1 LVGNRLMK
9 RYGSTVALDAVDIS
23 FYPGEIHAILG
34 ENGAG
39 KSTLVGVLS
48 GNIAPDEGDLKE
60 GDLILHFRS
69 ARDARRHG
77 IDIVQQHFML
87 VPAFTV
93 AENLALASLQ
103 TKPLLNAKAVSEEA
117 RSIAE
122 RLGWSVDLDAV
133 TADLSVGSMQRVE
146 IIKALADGGKVVLF
160 DEPTATLSPEEV
172 QDLFGVMRK
181 LRDDGRA
188 IALITHKLDEAL
200 AIADRV
206 SVLRKGKVVVTT
218 PAKGIAPEQLAKWMV
233 GELPPNLAK
242 NDVAAGDRVV
252 TVSRMSVFGDRR
264 ETLVDDVS
272 FEIAAGEIVGFGG
285 VAGNG
290 QVPLA
295 EALVGIRKYVG
306 ACEIV
311 GEVAYIPE
319 DRQRDGLALSMS
331 IADNLLIEG
340 HRKKSLSVIG
350 LFIPPRV
357 RAWCETIIAKYAV
370 HTPSIDIPASSL
382 SGGNQQKVVVGRSLD
397 CEPKAVVAVN
407 PTRGLDVR
415 AENFVHSQLLEAKSR
430 GAAIALFSTD
440 LDELA
445 DLADRIFYMNSGR
458 LTSELLETG
467 R

>member
-1 LVGNRLMK
+1 M
-9 RYGSTVALDAVDIS
+9 
-23 FYPGEIHAILG
+23 
-34 ENGAG
+34 
-39 KSTLVGVLS
+39 S
-48 GNIAPDEGDLKE
+48 GNISADEGELTE
-60 GDLILHFRS
+60 GDRVLEFRH

-103 TKPLLNAKAVSEEA
+103 TKPLLNKQAASQEA
-117 RSIAE
+117 QQIAE
-122 RLGWSVDLDAV
+122 SLDWNVDLNSV
-133 TADLSVGSMQRVE
+133 TADLSVGTMQRVE
-146 IIKALADGGKVVLF
+146 IIKALAGGGKVVLF
-160 DEPTATLSPEEV
+160 DEPTATLSPDEV
-172 QDLFGVMRK
+172 QDLFRVMCK
-181 LRDDGRA
+181 LREDGRA
-188 IALITHKLDEAL
+188 IALITHKLEEAL

-206 SVLRKGKVVVTT
+206 TVLRKGKVVVTA

-233 GELPPNLAK
+233 GELPPNLIKEKTSIGQKLVTAS
-242 NDVAAGDRVV
+242 GLSVV
-252 TVSRMSVFGDRR
+252 GWRR
-264 ETLVDDVS
+264 EKLVDDVS

-295 EALVGIRKYVG
+295 EALAGIREFVG
-306 ACEIV
+306 RCAIV

-340 HRKKSLSVIG
+340 HRKKSLSIFG
-350 LFIPPRV
+350 LLIPNRV

-370 HTPSIDIPASSL
+370 QTPSIDVPAASL

-397 CEPKAVVAVN
+397 SDPNVIVAVN

-415 AENFVHSQLLEAKSR
+415 AENFVHKQLLDAKAR
-430 GAAIALFSTD
+430 GAAIAVFSTD

-445 DLADRIFYMNSGR
+445 SLADRIYYMNNGR
-458 LTSELLETG
+458 LTSELLG
-467 R
+467 GNP